1 MSIPRLT
8 AVVLAATALA
18 ACSSGESGEDSTPS
32 STSESTS
39 AAATTPGATV
49 SKNGVTGTI
58 LGQGIAPDGIAAES
72 DGATDVVFR
81 KITID
86 PGADTGWH
94 YHLGELIASVT
105 AGTLTREFA
114 DCTEQVSQAGDA
126 ILEPEGDNHIH
137 IGRNE
142 GDVPVEMY
150 VTYIVPKGAKLAIE
164 APAPSCAVPN

>member
-8 AVVLAATALA
+8 AAVIAAAALA
-18 ACSSGESGEDSTPS
+18 ACSSGGSGEDATP
-32 STSESTS
+32 TATTEPTS

-58 LGQGIAPDGIAAES
+58 LGQGLAPDGIEAES
-72 DGATDVVFR
+72 DGATDVIFR

-94 YHLGELIASVT
+94 YHPGELIASIT

-126 ILEPEGDNHIH
+126 LVEVEGENHVH

-150 VTYIVPKGAKLAIE
+150 VTYIVPKGAKLADRSS
-164 APAPSCAVPN
+164 APACAN